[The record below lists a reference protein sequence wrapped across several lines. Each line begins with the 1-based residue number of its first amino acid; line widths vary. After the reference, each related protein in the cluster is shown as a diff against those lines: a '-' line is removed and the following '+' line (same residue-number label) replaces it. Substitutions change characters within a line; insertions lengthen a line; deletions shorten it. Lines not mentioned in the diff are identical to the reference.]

1 MEKIGLYHRII
12 ILGSGGMLG
21 HMISNE
27 LSKYDFK
34 IFRVTRSLK
43 QSSDIILD
51 VSRFSELEELI
62 GKIKPTHV
70 INCVGVLIHDSDKH
84 PKRAKEINTRLP
96 LFLESISDKYSF
108 ILIHASTDC
117 VFSGSA
123 GPYSEYSIKDSK
135 DNYGVSKSMGEVFSE
150 RCLTIRTSIIGPDL
164 NPLGQGLFNWF
175 LQQKGESVK
184 GYTNVIW
191 GGVTTLEFARFIIR
205 IINNPISGVIHLT
218 NGLPISKFDLLSLIK
233 EYWNKNIEIIP
244 DATVISDRSLV
255 SVRSKDFLQ
264 VPDYRIMIRDLHDS
278 YEETKY
284 LYDHYST

>member
-1 MEKIGLYHRII
+1 
-12 ILGSGGMLG
+12 MLG
-21 HMISNE
+21 HMISKE

-34 IFRVTRSLK
+34 IFRVTRSFMR
-43 QSSDIILD
+43 SSDVILD
-51 VSRFSELEELI
+51 VSRFPELEELI
-62 GKIKPTHV
+62 GKIRPTHV
-70 INCVGVLIHDSDKH
+70 INCVGVLIHDSDKY
-84 PKRAKEINTRLP
+84 PERATEINTRLP
-96 LFLESISDKYSF
+96 LFIESISNKYSF
-108 ILIHASTDC
+108 RLVHASTDC

-175 LQQKGESVK
+175 LQQNGKSVK

-205 IINNPISGVIHLT
+205 IIDNPISGVIHLT
-218 NGLPISKFDLLSLIK
+218 NALPISKFDLLSLIK
-233 EYWNKNIEIIP
+233 EYWNKDIEIIP
-244 DATVISDRSLV
+244 DATVVSDRSLV

-264 VPDYRIMIRDLHDS
+264 VSDYRIMIRDLHDS
-278 YEETKY
+278 YEENKH
-284 LYDHYST
+284 LYDHYSR